1 MKKYKFWIET
11 GVVGAD
17 FYEINEVEDNVT
29 EETLEEYMQNFLHNQ
44 ISYGYYE
51 VEDEE

>member
-17 FYEINEVEDNVT
+17 FYEINEVLLDVI
-29 EETLEEYMQNFLHNQ
+29 EEKQML
-44 ISYGYYE
+44 
-51 VEDEE
+51 